1 MPMTTVSIVR
11 DLDLK
16 AKAQKAIELL
26 GGIERFVGSGDKVL
40 IKPNLVDGASPE
52 TGETVH
58 PEFTMAI
65 VDLAKSAGA
74 KYIAIGESP
83 TWPDLSLHNL
93 YARLAKDMGAD
104 MINFNEQPFDEVH
117 LKDPIYFKTLRIAR
131 AALQCD
137 VFINVP
143 TLKTHHL
150 AGVTVAMKNLYGLI
164 PKEDKR
170 LYHRIDRLEEV
181 IVDLNIARPS
191 DLIVVDGTF
200 STHHIP
206 PFEKQRLDLA
216 LGGYD
221 PVAVDTVAAKV
232 IGVDPR
238 TIRFLSWAEE
248 KGLGTR
254 DLSRIT
260 IAGLSIGEAY
270 RKDTVT
276 MLDLCRR
283 KYPRVKIIDGQSCT
297 GCFGR
302 IGTALYGAFKDD
314 VFKEDL
320 YILMGPK
327 AIPPKT
333 EAPIILC
340 GNCLAPTFYNGLKGT
355 FIPGCPPDLKEFRRV
370 LESLAP
376 SETKKP

>member
-1 MPMTTVSIVR
+1 MSTTTVSIVR

-16 AKAQKAIELL
+16 AKAEKAIELL
-26 GGIERFVGSGDKVL
+26 GGIGKVVGSGDKVL

-65 VDLAKSAGA
+65 VDLVKGAGA
-74 KYIAIGESP
+74 KRIMIGEAP
-83 TWPDLSLHNL
+83 TWQDLSLHNL
-93 YARLAKDMGAD
+93 YTRLAKEAGAE
-104 MINFNEQPFDEVH
+104 MINFNEEPFDEVH
-117 LKDPIYFKTLRIAR
+117 LKDPFYFKTVRIAR

-164 PKEDKR
+164 PREDKR
-170 LYHRIDRLEEV
+170 LYHRIDRLEEA

-191 DLIVVDGTF
+191 DLILVDGTF

-216 LGGYD
+216 IGGCD

-238 TIRFLSWAEE
+238 TLRFLAWAEE

-254 DLSRIT
+254 DLGRIS

-276 MLDLCRR
+276 ILDLCKR
-283 KYPRVKIIDGQSCT
+283 KYRNIRIIDGQSCT

-302 IGTALYGAFKDD
+302 IGTALYGAFKED
-314 VFKEDL
+314 VFKEEL

-327 AIPPKT
+327 AVPPKKD
-333 EAPIILC
+333 ARIILC
-340 GNCLAPTFYNGLKGT
+340 GNCLAPTFYNGLRGT
-355 FIPGCPPDLKEFRRV
+355 FVPGCPPDLQEFRKI
-370 LESLAP
+370 LESLAS